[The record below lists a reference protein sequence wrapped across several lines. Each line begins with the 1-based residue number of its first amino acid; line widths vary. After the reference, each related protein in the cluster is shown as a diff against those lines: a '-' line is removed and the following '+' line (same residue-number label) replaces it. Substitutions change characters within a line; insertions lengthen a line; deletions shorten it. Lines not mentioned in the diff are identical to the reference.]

1 MSVKHATPEPQQA
14 AGWEQGVNNTSSRK
28 PKKTVDPNSKLGELA
43 LKKYKQAR
51 LEARKVLT
59 KAITQAYQDELAEL
73 DSQVDF
79 GELPKGFFSQN
90 AQLEPVNYGEMA
102 MLPPSNTDFIELE
115 DLTPD
120 PVDLTCLDAYTLPEI
135 TDRYNYLVDN
145 QDSLDSDRKEEL
157 RALHSHLEASNAVT
171 PKSSEE

>member
-1 MSVKHATPEPQQA
+1 MSVKPATEDQQQA
-14 AGWEQGVNNTSSRK
+14 AEWGQGINNTSRK

-59 KAITQAYQDELAEL
+59 KAITQAYQDELADL

-115 DLTPD
+115 DLAPE
-120 PVDLTCLDAYTLPEI
+120 PLDLDCLGAYQLPEI

-145 QDSLDSDRKEEL
+145 QDSLDDDRKAEL
-157 RALHSHLEASNAVT
+157 RALHLHLEASNAVV
-171 PKSSEE
+171 PMSSAE